1 MAQGKMFDPM
11 PQVIAV
17 LVGSSAIAKESPH
30 AANDPNRSART
41 PAQGWASN
49 LQALVNESLR
59 RYLESHQDVLA
70 EQFILDDVQW
80 GLHGND

>member
-1 MAQGKMFDPM
+1 M
-11 PQVIAV
+11 PQMIQTEVPERLLQQAQA
-17 LVGSSAIAKESPH
+17 LV
-30 AANDPNRSART
+30 
-41 PAQGWASN
+41 AQGWASN

-80 GLHGND
+80 GLHGDD

>member
-1 MAQGKMFDPM
+1 M
-11 PQVIAV
+11 PQMIQTEVPERLLQQAQA
-17 LVGSSAIAKESPH
+17 LV
-30 AANDPNRSART
+30 
-41 PAQGWASN
+41 AQGWASN

-80 GLHGND
+80 GLHGSD

>member
-1 MAQGKMFDPM
+1 MIQTEVPERLLQQAQ
-11 PQVIAV
+11 A
-17 LVGSSAIAKESPH
+17 LV
-30 AANDPNRSART
+30 
-41 PAQGWASN
+41 AQGWASN

-80 GLHGND
+80 GLHGDD

>member
-1 MAQGKMFDPM
+1 M
-11 PQVIAV
+11 PQMIQTEVPERLLQQAQA
-17 LVGSSAIAKESPH
+17 LV
-30 AANDPNRSART
+30 
-41 PAQGWASN
+41 AQGWASN